1 MVAASSAAKFSS
13 TLQHEQ
19 RQQHLGAATASL
31 ALILMLMLILVSSL
45 PQLH

>member
-19 RQQHLGAATASL
+19 HLGAATASL
-31 ALILMLMLILVSSL
+31 ALILMLILVSSL